1 MKVKRVL
8 TGLLAALLLA
18 TVSAAIPAKIASAV
32 STTVDLHYSVDSYE
46 SLKSLLEQTTS
57 FPAYERPVCI
67 KLEKNIVVKNLK
79 KGQEITI
86 AIENRNAILDLNG
99 HNLIV
104 TSNSSE
110 VPALFQIDQNADV
123 AFIDSTNTL
132 GSIVFNSVN
141 PNASVV
147 QINSGDVNFTNYN
160 AIMTLGENVNYR
172 SVSAKTGSNAVVSAP
187 GGAAS
192 VRLLGGQ
199 LINHMERGS
208 AFQFVPKEN
217 DSFFGSL
224 IIAGNVLF
232 SCDNVKSNAT
242 LLLTT
247 GKMARIQMGACYL
260 TNSGEAPLAE
270 DTTKQEYTCE
280 NCKKVFDELSDTCPN
295 CKAKNSFISHRITL
309 DQWFIT
315 NSLETYQNE
324 VQDVIVND
332 TSIWKN
338 ILNQKVTDLG
348 TGAAKV
354 LVKDTC
360 GEGWDWDGSI
370 EAGHITVCAGCG
382 AYQTNLTPHHFSNL
396 VTPTKPNCIIPG
408 ITAGKIC
415 DYDVGDHICGYII
428 EYPEEIPTTNQH
440 TYRFVKY
447 TETPTFTTS
456 GKKLY
461 RCNATGTT
469 NGGTITCGKTK
480 IKTVAATKNRLS
492 TLRLSKTQ
500 YTYNGK
506 VKTPAVVIQD
516 KNGKSL
522 VKGKHYTVS
531 YAKGRKNVGE
541 YQVTIKFKGGY
552 HGKTSLKFQVFP
564 KKAAITNLNAEKRT
578 IIAAWKSQTAQ
589 VAGYQLQYATDS
601 TFKNAQ
607 TVTITK
613 NTTSSTAI
621 RGLKSNQ
628 KYYVRMRT
636 YQTTATKKNFA
647 SGWSTVKTITTK

>member
-86 AIENRNAILDLNG
+86 AIENRNVILDLNG

-247 GKMARIQMGACYL
+247 GKMARIQMGECYL

-270 DTTKQEYTCE
+270 ETTKQEYTCE
-280 NCKKVFDELSDTCPN
+280 K
-295 CKAKNSFISHRITL
+295 
-309 DQWFIT
+309 
-315 NSLETYQNE
+315 
-324 VQDVIVND
+324 
-332 TSIWKN
+332 
-338 ILNQKVTDLG
+338 
-348 TGAAKV
+348 
-354 LVKDTC
+354 
-360 GEGWDWDGSI
+360 
-370 EAGHITVCAGCG
+370 
-382 AYQTNLTPHHFSNL
+382 
-396 VTPTKPNCIIPG
+396 
-408 ITAGKIC
+408 
-415 DYDVGDHICGYII
+415 
-428 EYPEEIPTTNQH
+428 
-440 TYRFVKY
+440 
-447 TETPTFTTS
+447 
-456 GKKLY
+456 
-461 RCNATGTT
+461 
-469 NGGTITCGKTK
+469 
-480 IKTVAATKNRLS
+480 
-492 TLRLSKTQ
+492 
-500 YTYNGK
+500 
-506 VKTPAVVIQD
+506 
-516 KNGKSL
+516 
-522 VKGKHYTVS
+522 
-531 YAKGRKNVGE
+531 
-541 YQVTIKFKGGY
+541 
-552 HGKTSLKFQVFP
+552 
-564 KKAAITNLNAEKRT
+564 
-578 IIAAWKSQTAQ
+578 
-589 VAGYQLQYATDS
+589 
-601 TFKNAQ
+601 
-607 TVTITK
+607 
-613 NTTSSTAI
+613 
-621 RGLKSNQ
+621 
-628 KYYVRMRT
+628 
-636 YQTTATKKNFA
+636 
-647 SGWSTVKTITTK
+647 